1 MSALLAAVLVALAV
15 AGGASLVSRISARG
29 GGLGSCLAGQIMA
42 LLIRAAG
49 LVGIA
54 FLVHL
59 RWPGDLLIALSVA
72 AVVVLA
78 GLALDVRH
86 LLRTVRTPTEERVR
100 A

>member
-1 MSALLAAVLVALAV
+1 MTALLASVLVALAV
-15 AGGASLVSRISARG
+15 AGGAGLVSRISAR

-59 RWPGDLLIALSVA
+59 RWPGDLLGALSVA
-72 AVVVLA
+72 AVVVLV

-86 LLRTVRTPTEERVR
+86 LLRTVRTPSEERVR